1 MSTKAVCPA
10 TGARNWFRVHGVTN
24 YSGVKN
30 MYAEQAS
37 PELFGSSRH
46 AQSRRISLELECLSG
61 GYPYPGDDESDGR
74 PQVPKARGV

>member
-1 MSTKAVCPA
+1 
-10 TGARNWFRVHGVTN
+10 
-24 YSGVKN
+24 
-30 MYAEQAS
+30 MYAERAS

-74 PQVPKARGV
+74 PQVPKARGI